1 MNFFKGSFNLQ
12 TACIPDLREFI
23 KSLISE
29 KVYQIDLRSIIGQ
42 MTEFLTES
50 QLRGIV
56 ENYISFQ
63 YGARGL
69 AEESLIQLFNDI
81 IVNGSSKTVYSR
93 FFEKYNQ
100 IFFENFQ
107 INSMNENKKQIIL
120 FKHDFP
126 DNEFDI
132 FISVDRVAQKLMDLA
147 NE

>member
-1 MNFFKGSFNLQ
+1 
-12 TACIPDLREFI
+12 
-23 KSLISE
+23 
-29 KVYQIDLRSIIGQ
+29 